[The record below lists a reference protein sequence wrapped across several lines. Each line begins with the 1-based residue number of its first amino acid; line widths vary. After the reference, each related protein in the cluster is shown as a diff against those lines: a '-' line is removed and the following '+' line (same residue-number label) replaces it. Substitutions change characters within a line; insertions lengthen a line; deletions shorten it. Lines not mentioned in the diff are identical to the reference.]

1 MNRRTLARK
10 LFPLAVAF
18 TFCLGLTLGA
28 GRDTGPR
35 AYGGILGDILKGGA
49 IGFGVMQFA
58 DELDK
63 GINTLLQQK
72 GIDVQ
77 GMTKVVP
84 IVRVGTR
91 GGGQAGAA
99 QVVGPAEQVQKVEAV
114 AELELFVGPL
124 RGRALIP
131 VDTKNPLKG
140 EIKGVGGVGVNA
152 SIKARL

>member
-1 MNRRTLARK
+1 MTRHTLTRK

-18 TFCLGLTLGA
+18 TFCFGLLLGA
-28 GRDTGPR
+28 GRESGSR
-35 AYGGILGDILKGGA
+35 AFGGILDDILKGGA

-72 GIDVQ
+72 GIEVQ

-84 IVRVGTR
+84 IIRVGTR

-99 QVVGPAEQVQKVEAV
+99 QVVGPAEQVQKVKAV
-114 AELELFVGPL
+114 AELELFAGSL

-131 VDTKNPLKG
+131 IDTKNPLKG
-140 EIKGVGGVGVNA
+140 QIKGVGGFGVNA
-152 SIKARL
+152 STKARL